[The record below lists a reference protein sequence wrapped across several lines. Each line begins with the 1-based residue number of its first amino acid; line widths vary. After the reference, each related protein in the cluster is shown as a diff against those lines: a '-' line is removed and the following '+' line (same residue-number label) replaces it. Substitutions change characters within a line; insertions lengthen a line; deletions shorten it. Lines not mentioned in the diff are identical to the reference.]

1 MKSNYLRMLGNITVL
16 PPQILPWFLV
26 RDWGSNVPKT
36 SFQESNIIFKSGKK
50 EDCAPSYLCFRLC
63 HLISGLGPVFWF
75 LPHLWCS
82 YSCLGCNTS
91 VCLLPHQVVW
101 NTRAHG
107 WCASLLRA
115 GFNHTGKWSS
125 HSLAEDSA
133 WYNHFLFQCGNNKI
147 VRATLKQGNC
157 FTSCSFKLKMVLLI
171 ARSLPTLQGS
181 CRAKENLQQL
191 MIF

>member
-91 VCLLPHQVVW
+91 VCLLPHQSYG
-101 NTRAHG
+101 THG
-107 WCASLLRA
+107 
-115 GFNHTGKWSS
+115 HTGDALPSCVLVLTIQENEAATALRRIQLDITTFCFNAVITK
-125 HSLAEDSA
+125 SLEQ
-133 WYNHFLFQCGNNKI
+133 H
-147 VRATLKQGNC
+147 
-157 FTSCSFKLKMVLLI
+157 
-171 ARSLPTLQGS
+171 
-181 CRAKENLQQL
+181 
-191 MIF
+191 